1 MSVSAREQLDRPTSH
16 YRTVLEQK
24 IRERRLTLEEFV
36 EFAEVFARE
45 HGERGTLSLRH
56 LKRLVAARGENGAPL
71 GPLRPATARLLEKIF
86 GLAVDDLLKPP
97 EESAGG
103 QVEAGRASVA
113 RPVGR
118 SREVERAQP
127 AVALAS
133 AFEWLD
139 KRAGWIPDTAR
150 RKVSARAAKLDTG
163 NTLDRRARRARV
175 DRGQVARALLNYYG
189 DRLPGHDPYRVRC
202 DGRLM
207 SMSVVTRRGWLDVA
221 SPLDA
226 EHERLELVSTE
237 HGGEVLDDI
246 GARRAVDRLA
256 EAVALGVR
264 VTDSQ
269 VYRLL
274 EVGVEHGSLSGALG
288 VAPFIEYALTADLL
302 EGELVDAL
310 ATVGEARRDE
320 LPLRGRYLPDLK
332 SVFDVSGRL
341 CAGGALALC
350 AVARPTDPYRGKADY
365 AILVQ
370 ERSGSVLNSAGR
382 LSVIPKAFHQPLK
395 DVRADVS
402 IRSTLLR
409 EMEEELFGRS
419 EVDSTLGGQRAA
431 APMHPHRLSEPMR
444 WLMEEP
450 DRLRIECTGFGLNLV
465 SGNYEFAGLIVIE
478 DEEFWPLYGGHVEAN
493 WESAGLRVYSSLDRE
508 LTNQTITDETWSN
521 EGLFALL
528 QGFRRLAEIGGE
540 RVNLPVVELDA
551 ESCR

>member
-1 MSVSAREQLDRPTSH
+1 MSVSAREQLDRPRGRF
-16 YRTVLEQK
+16 RTVLEQK

-71 GPLRPATARLLEKIF
+71 GQLRPATARLLEKIF
-86 GLAVDDLLKPP
+86 GLSIDDLLKSP
-97 EESAGG
+97 EESSGG
-103 QVEAGRASVA
+103 QVEAGEGSVP
-113 RPVGR
+113 RRVGR
-118 SREVERAQP
+118 SREVEVARP

-139 KRAGWIPDTAR
+139 ERAGWIPDTAR
-150 RKVSARAAKLDTG
+150 RKVSARVAKLETG
-163 NTLDRRARRARV
+163 NTLDLRARRARIG
-175 DRGQVARALLNYYG
+175 RSQVARALLNYYS
-189 DRLPGHDPYRVRC
+189 DQLPGHEPYRVRC
-202 DGRLM
+202 DGRLI
-207 SMSVVTRRGWLDVA
+207 STSVVARSGWLDLA
-221 SPLDA
+221 CPLDA

-237 HGGEVLDDI
+237 HGGGVLDDI

-256 EAVALGVR
+256 EAVALDVR
-264 VTDSQ
+264 ATDSP

-274 EVGVEHGSLSGALG
+274 DIGVEEGTVSGALG
-288 VAPFIEYALTADLL
+288 VVPFIEYALTADLL
-302 EGELVDAL
+302 ECELVDAL

-341 CAGGALALC
+341 CAGGALAL
-350 AVARPTDPYRGKADY
+350 AAIARPADPYRGKADY
-365 AILVQ
+365 ALLVQ

-419 EVDSTLGGQRAA
+419 EVDSTLSGQRAA

-444 WLMEEP
+444 WLLEQP

-478 DEEFWPLYGGHVEAN
+478 DEDFWPLYGGHVEAN
-493 WESAGLRVYSSLDRE
+493 WESVGLRVYSSLDRE
-508 LTNQTITDETWSN
+508 LTSQLITDETWSN

-528 QGFRRLAEIGGE
+528 QGFRRLTELGDE
-540 RVNLPVVELDA
+540 RVNLPVVELA
-551 ESCR
+551 TELRR